1 MAFTLT
7 LIIEKAIKQW
17 IALLLTVQIEAQHI
31 SQMRAILINFSFSKH
46 FWPEWK
52 SCWFADFFL
61 IPSSSLT
68 FLQWMRCACVYWLLW
83 QKIIIFLFVYFVEET
98 STSIETKNPRNLF
111 YFFIQINFSCRDLC
125 WDLLTIDWDLKLS
138 ITYFSESALQESY

>member
-52 SCWFADFFL
+52 PCWFADSFFL
-61 IPSSSLT
+61 LT
-68 FLQWMRCACVYWLLW
+68 FLQWIRCACVYWLLW
-83 QKIIIFLFVYFVEET
+83 QKNNISLFVYLWKRLQRVLKRKT
-98 STSIETKNPRNLF
+98 SRNF
-111 YFFIQINFSCRDLC
+111 ISFIQINFSCRDLC

-138 ITYFSESALQESY
+138 ITYFSESALQELY